1 MGKSIK
7 TNALIGE
14 YFWEN
19 NSVDSLELISNI

>member
-19 NSVDSLELISNI
+19 NKIALIRFLNT